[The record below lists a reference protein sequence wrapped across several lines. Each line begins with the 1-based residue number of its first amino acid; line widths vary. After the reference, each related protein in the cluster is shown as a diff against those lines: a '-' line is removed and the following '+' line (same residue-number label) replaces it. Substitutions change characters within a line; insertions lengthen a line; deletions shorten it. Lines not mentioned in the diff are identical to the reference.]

1 MIFAHTIFHHNGT
14 LLVIYMVLLVVT
26 ALWFVLPEF
35 SRNRRVPKYCILWL
49 GLLTFFMAILPIQSG
64 DFAYYGIAFR
74 NGSYNFH
81 LEDFYK
87 WLWDAVDRNYLTWRA
102 IVWGASTIL
111 LLLSIKSLKINTYFA
126 AFIFIITQW
135 YFFGN
140 LRNMLGF
147 MAMFY
152 GVIVMLRRGNALRK
166 THELIIGTAF
176 IFASIFLHRSMFA
189 YVTFM
194 VLALIPFGKRTMAI
208 GLGVFP
214 ILYASVYTL
223 SKYVLLYIG
232 ADEEAITHAN
242 GYLRSEIVNTT
253 MQNFNNIVI
262 FSSYA
267 YLLWL
272 IVRNR
277 SNDGL
282 RVEMP
287 AIYKF
292 LTRYAYIMMYAGALF
307 FMQSEGGWMF
317 IRLSKCGYTSL
328 MFVIMY
334 YFYHYPRTRGVK
346 IAFAAQIYII
356 VYFVLYIL
364 FRDYNSFVK
373 RIVLFDL

>member
-1 MIFAHTIFHHNGT
+1 MILAHTIFHHNGA
-14 LLVIYMVLLVVT
+14 LLVVYMLLLT
-26 ALWFVLPEF
+26 FAALWFVYPEF
-35 SRNRRVPKYCILWL
+35 NRNHRTPRFCMLWL

-102 IVWGASTIL
+102 IVWGAATIL
-111 LLLSIKSLKINTYFA
+111 LLLSIKRLNVNTYFA
-126 AFIFIITQW
+126 AFIFVITQW
-135 YFFGN
+135 YFFGTM
-140 LRNMLGF
+140 RNMLGF

-152 GVIVMLRRGNALRK
+152 GVIVMLSRGSALRK
-166 THELIIGTAF
+166 MPEFIIGAAF

-189 YVTFM
+189 YVAFM

-214 ILYASVYTL
+214 FLYASVYAL
-223 SKYVLLYIG
+223 SRYVLLYIG

-242 GYLRSEIVNTT
+242 GYLRSEVVNTT

-262 FSSYA
+262 FTSYA

-287 AIYKF
+287 AVYKF
-292 LTRYAYIMMYAGALF
+292 LTRYAYILMYAGALF

-317 IRLSKCGYTSL
+317 VRLAGCGEIAL

-364 FRDYNSFVK
+364 FRDYNGFVK